1 MLWSMYR
8 IHSYLAAKQCFAQG
22 YVMLRYYVVTL
33 SSNSCVSLNVESN
46 HKMAIF
52 ALLHIITLVSFMFEL
67 YSGVMFCEPG
77 SFYYFFH
84 SFFDKSSPTAR
95 LARIN
100 D

>member
-1 MLWSMYR
+1 MYR
-8 IHSYLAAKQCFAQG
+8 IHSYLATKQCLAQG

-33 SSNSCVSLNVESN
+33 SSNSRVSLNVESN

-52 ALLHIITLVSFMFEL
+52 SLLHIITLVSFMLEL

-77 SFYYFFH
+77 NFNNFFH
-84 SFFDKSSPTAR
+84 FFFDKSSPTTR